1 MVFFIFLFFGDWFIF
16 ILFFLLSFVLVG
28 DTAGEMFIVLSFVLV
43 FWELLLMMGN
53 GKLRMFEVF
62 LYVLFALAA
71 LFVFVLLFVFV
82 VLVMFVVVVVVVVGG
97 GEDWFGIVLVFF
109 FGDGIIFFLFLMF
122 GWLFFEFLFGFEL
135 LIWILL
141 FVVVIL

>member
-71 LFVFVLLFVFV
+71 LFVFVLLLV
-82 VLVMFVVVVVVVVGG
+82 VFVVVVVVVVGG